1 MTRHQK
7 GYIFKKGSWWYVR
20 YYDDVVQEAGSI
32 KRVQVARRVAP
43 VCDQY
48 CSRRAVIPLAEE
60 FLLPLNNGTLS
71 PDSTMTLD
79 QFMEKSYLPYAKA
92 QKRPS
97 TFKGYK
103 AIWED
108 YLKAR
113 SGEVRLREFRTC
125 DAERLL
131 ADIARKQPLSRN
143 TLKHIKSLLSGVF
156 KHAKRIG
163 TLNGT
168 NPIQDVS
175 IPQGEEGEETYA
187 YSLEEVTQMLTVLP
201 EPAATVVAAAAFTGM
216 RRGELRGLLWENYN
230 GTEIWVTRSVWESI
244 VTEPKTRK
252 SKAPIPAIVPLA
264 KRLDAHR
271 FTLGNPTSGYV
282 FPTSN
287 GTPLNLANLARRV
300 IKPALVKAGLQW
312 HGWHSFRRGLAT
324 NLHRLGVADKTIQA
338 ILRHADLATTMN
350 SYVKTVSADS
360 VAAMLSFERLCTEQT
375 PN

>member
-7 GYIFKKGSWWYVR
+7 GYIFRRGGSWYVR
-20 YYDDVVQEAGSI
+20 FYDSVVQADGSI

-43 VCDQY
+43 Y
-48 CSRRAVIPLAEE
+48 CEEYRNKRAVIPLAEE
-60 FLLPLNNGTLS
+60 FLIPLNNGTLC
-71 PDSTMTLD
+71 PDSTMTLG
-79 QFMEKSYLPYAKA
+79 QFVEQSYLPHATA
-92 QKRPS
+92 QRPPS

-108 YLKAR
+108 NLKPR
-113 SGEVRLREFRTC
+113 CGEVRLREFRTC

-201 EPAATVVAAAAFTGM
+201 EPVATIVTAAAFTGM
-216 RRGELRGLLWENYN
+216 RRGELRGLLWENYT
-230 GTEIWVTRSVWESI
+230 GTEIWVTQSVWESI

-252 SKAPIPAIVPLA
+252 SKAPGVVPL
-264 KRLDAHR
+264 
-271 FTLGNPTSGYV
+271 SE
-282 FPTSN
+282 
-287 GTPLNLANLARRV
+287 
-300 IKPALVKAGLQW
+300 
-312 HGWHSFRRGLAT
+312 T
-324 NLHRLGVADKTIQA
+324 N
-338 ILRHADLATTMN
+338 
-350 SYVKTVSADS
+350 S
-360 VAAMLSFERLCTEQT
+360 
-375 PN
+375 